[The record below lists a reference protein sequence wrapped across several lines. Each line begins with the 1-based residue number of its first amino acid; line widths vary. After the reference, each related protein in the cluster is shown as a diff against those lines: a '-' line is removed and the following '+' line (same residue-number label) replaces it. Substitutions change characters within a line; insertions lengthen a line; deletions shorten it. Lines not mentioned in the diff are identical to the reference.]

1 MDQSSGRMTSRSFH
15 LDELASPDEDSED
28 ELLSDTYESSEEY
41 SILKLDKSSSEPMW
55 IDRVR
60 LLVASLSPN
69 IPTYKWIMKA
79 KILLHFLHVQ
89 ANKKKKKEKRK
100 GKWKREKI
108 VQWIIPRKQMSNK
121 TDEAKIQTKL
131 KIDDW
136 ALGLRWKF
144 FRIIRIITSLGY
156 L

>member
-1 MDQSSGRMTSRSFH
+1 MDRSLGRMTSRSFR
-15 LDELASPDEDSED
+15 LDELASLDEDSED
-28 ELLSDTYESSEEY
+28 ELLSDTYKSLEDY
-41 SILKLDKSSSEPMW
+41 SILKLDKSSFKPMW
-55 IDRVR
+55 IDGVR

-108 VQWIIPRKQMSNK
+108 DQWIIPRKQISNK
-121 TDEAKIQTKL
+121 TD
-131 KIDDW
+131 
-136 ALGLRWKF
+136 
-144 FRIIRIITSLGY
+144 
-156 L
+156 